1 MPKYNPA
8 SALREHMLEG
18 HPVTLLEALILFG
31 VQNHSAE
38 FARIRKDGFMIE
50 NRPVSMAKVLRRI
63 NEYTRCDAPSELPTK
78 EIHLT
83 EYWIKR

>member
-1 MPKYNPA
+1 MAKYNPA

-38 FARIRKDGFMIE
+38 FARIRKDGFMID

-63 NEYTRCDAPSELPTK
+63 NEYTVCNAPAELPTK
-78 EIHLT
+78 EIQLT